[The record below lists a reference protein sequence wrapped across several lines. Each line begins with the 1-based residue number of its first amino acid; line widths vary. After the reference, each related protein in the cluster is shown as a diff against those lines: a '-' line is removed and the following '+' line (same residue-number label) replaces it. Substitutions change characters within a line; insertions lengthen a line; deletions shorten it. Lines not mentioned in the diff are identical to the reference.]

1 MDVKVAATA
10 GFCYGVQRAVSAVYE
25 QLEKNAGKK
34 IFTYGP
40 IVHNDTVVAELVSKG
55 VGVIK
60 DRDELSKMALSGE
73 LSGSVC
79 VIRAHGIGNEETELL
94 KKVENLEIVD
104 ATCPFVT
111 KIHTIVK
118 EHYRLG
124 EQIIVTGDR
133 NHPEVTG
140 IIGSI
145 GNDATVISETAEA
158 ENLNLS
164 ADKKICLVSQ
174 TTFNAR
180 KFEDIVEIL
189 KNKMY
194 DIRIVNTICNA
205 TQRRQSEAAALSRE
219 CDAMIVIG
227 GRNSS
232 NTAKLFDICRSF
244 GRATYYIQ
252 CLDDLSKVA
261 IGNSVRCIGITAGAS
276 TPKTIIEEVL
286 SYVRTEF

>member
-10 GFCYGVQRAVSAVYE
+10 GFCYGVQRAVSAVYG
-25 QLEKNAGKK
+25 QLEKNTGKK

-40 IVHNDTVVAELVSKG
+40 IVHNDTVVSELVSKG
-55 VGVIK
+55 IGVIN
-60 DRDELSKMALSGE
+60 DMSELSGMAESGE

-79 VIRAHGIGNEETELL
+79 VIRAHGVGNEEMELL
-94 KKVENLEIVD
+94 KKVENLEIID

-111 KIHTIVK
+111 KIHSIVE

-124 EQIIVTGDR
+124 EQIIVTGDKS
-133 NHPEVTG
+133 HPEVTG
-140 IIGSI
+140 IIGCI
-145 GNDATVISETAEA
+145 GNDAIVISESADA
-158 ENLNLS
+158 ENLFLPS
-164 ADKKICLVSQ
+164 EKKICLVSQ

-232 NTAKLFDICRSF
+232 NTAKLFDICRSSC
-244 GRATYYIQ
+244 RATYYIQ
-252 CLDDLSKVA
+252 CLDDLSRVA
-261 IGNSVRCIGITAGAS
+261 IGNSVRCIGTTAGAS

-286 SYVRTEF
+286 NYVRTEF

>member
-1 MDVKVAATA
+1 MEVKVAATA
-10 GFCYGVQRAVSAVYE
+10 GFCYGVSRAVSTVYE
-25 QLEKNAGKK
+25 QLKKCPDKK

-40 IVHNDTVVAELVSKG
+40 IVHNDSVVSELNDRG
-55 VGVIK
+55 VRVIN
-60 DRDELSKMALSGE
+60 DREELSGMAGSGE
-73 LSGSVC
+73 LTDSIC
-79 VIRAHGIGNEETELL
+79 VIRAHGIGNDEMELL
-94 KKVENLEIVD
+94 KQVKGLEIVD

-111 KIHTIVK
+111 KIHTIVE
-118 EHYRLG
+118 EHHKLG

-133 NHPEVTG
+133 SHPEVMG
-140 IIGSI
+140 IIGCVS
-145 GNDATVISETAEA
+145 NDAIVISEPEDAK
-158 ENLNLS
+158 LLS
-164 ADKKICLVSQ
+164 IAPNQKICLVSQ

-232 NTAKLFDICRSF
+232 NTAKLFDICRSSC
-244 GRATYYIQ
+244 RATYYIQ
-252 CLDDLSKVA
+252 CLDDLRKVA
-261 IGNSVRCIGITAGAS
+261 IRNSVRCIGITAGAS

-286 SYVRTEF
+286 NYVRTEF